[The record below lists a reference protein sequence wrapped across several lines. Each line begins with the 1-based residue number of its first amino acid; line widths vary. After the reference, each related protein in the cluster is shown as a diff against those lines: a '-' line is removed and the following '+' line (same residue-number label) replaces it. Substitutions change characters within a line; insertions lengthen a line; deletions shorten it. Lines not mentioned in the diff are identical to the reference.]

1 MAIKVGDF
9 FARLGVQVDD
19 GQVNRAKN
27 SFNGLNT
34 AVKAFLASAA
44 VLKTGQFISSAID
57 DVTTLGDRT
66 AKLSRALGISAEA
79 LQTFNFAAE
88 RSGIT
93 AQDLETALGK
103 IPRKIA
109 DAADGS
115 KQAAD
120 TFRLLGTNA
129 AELQQLDPEQ
139 QFLRIADGFKNLTD
153 AGKRSTVALR
163 LFEETGIR
171 FIPLLSQGAEGIQ
184 AYREELESLG
194 GLLGT
199 DVTDASEKWRDSLT
213 NLDRVSLGLKVQ
225 LTRAFL
231 PTLERVADLIQDLAQ
246 TGQLA
251 AGLEIAAKAMRG
263 LAVVAAIVAAIFAVM
278 HIAILP
284 VIAAAVGLGLIF
296 DDLIV
301 TLQGGD
307 SALNRFLEWLHGVED
322 AGAGIQFLQFVF
334 GGLGEALADVY
345 LWIKNVLALNFVEY
359 VKSLTNSVGQLAAKL
374 TGGAA
379 GRILGGLFGGGGDVA
394 VNTGTAG
401 GEGGI
406 GAVTNNVTIN
416 TNTSDPEGLGRVLN
430 NEMNR
435 ANRRLSQ
442 QTSRP

>member
-1 MAIKVGDF
+1 M
-9 FARLGVQVDD
+9 
-19 GQVNRAKN
+19 
-27 SFNGLNT
+27 
-34 AVKAFLASAA
+34 
-44 VLKTGQFISSAID
+44 
-57 DVTTLGDRT
+57 
-66 AKLSRALGISAEA
+66 
-79 LQTFNFAAE
+79 QTFNFAAE